1 MDRIS
6 AIRNVESALAAF
18 EDGEISLETLEE
30 RVTGVLRTYATEFE
44 DEHRTVYRVHG
55 DDRERPLV
63 VVAPSPGEAR
73 ERARQAA
80 DVRPTDVERAGDPES
95 PGY

>member
-44 DEHRTVYRVHG
+44 DGTAYRARG
-55 DDRERPLV
+55 DPQADGLV
-63 VVAPSPGEAR
+63 VVAPSPAAARDRIDELLDGEASF
-73 ERARQAA
+73 E
-80 DVRPTDVERAGDPES
+80 VEAIE
-95 PGY
+95 